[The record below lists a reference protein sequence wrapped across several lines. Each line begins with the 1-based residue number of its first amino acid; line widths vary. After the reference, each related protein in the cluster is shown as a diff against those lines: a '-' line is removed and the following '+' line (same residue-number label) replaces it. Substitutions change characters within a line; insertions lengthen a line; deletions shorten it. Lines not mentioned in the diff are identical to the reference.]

1 MVQLIALMYKDQH
14 VGTLQK
20 LLNLWFEASLSE
32 SSDDNESNT
41 SPPNQ
46 GSGDSSPMLTSDPTS
61 DSSDNGGSGKCN
73 GDKVNT
79 STDVNVKQHVVRSS
93 QNRNKVLLTSHK
105 HPQHQQQHRPSD
117 ADSGISSLTT
127 DSKASNFFLYTPT
140 YLTTQSTLLFYY
152 ISYKI
157 IKKAKNLKF
166 DQRH

>member
-73 GDKVNT
+73 GDKLNT
-79 STDVNVKQHVVRSS
+79 STDVKQHVVRSS
-93 QNRNKVLLTSHK
+93 QNRNKVLLTSQK
-105 HPQHQQQHRPSD
+105 HPQQQHHHHQQQRPSD
-117 ADSGISSLTT
+117 ADSSISSLTT
-127 DSKASNFFLYTPT
+127 DSKASNLVFLYNPTTP
-140 YLTTQSTLLFYY
+140 YNPKYPFVYIIFRITL
-152 ISYKI
+152 
-157 IKKAKNLKF
+157 
-166 DQRH
+166 